1 MAFRYLC
8 GLVLDDRLTLQFDFY
23 SIRGSGQWV
32 IVLKIRGGRQQ
43 SNAMWIGC
51 FGQTLSHST
60 PKVSLFA
67 WSSSKYLRCQQPIGM
82 ASGHSIILPGR
93 EVRADGVLAFL
104 SQDLLNQ
111 AGVGDIDCENGPKA
125 GFPYGAIFCFAFHLG
140 KKQKAIAYGAL

>member
-23 SIRGSGQWV
+23 SICGSGQWV
-32 IVLKIRGGRQQ
+32 TMLRIGGGGQQ

-51 FGQTLSHST
+51 FGRTFSHRT
-60 PKVSLFA
+60 PKV
-67 WSSSKYLRCQQPIGM
+67 SKYLRCQQPIGM
-82 ASGHSIILPGR
+82 ATGHSIILPGR

-111 AGVGDIDCENGPKA
+111 AGVGDVDSENGPKA

-140 KKQKAIAYGAL
+140 KKQKAIAYRAL